1 MKERIPPVGIAYSG
15 GVTVAT
21 LTYERILEDADL
33 RTLEK
38 TILPIVEPDIKL
50 VMDFSSVQFL
60 TSAALGLLIRI
71 SKKVRENQGQM
82 SLCGIQPKIMEV
94 FKITQL
100 DRVFD
105 IQPDVPAG
113 LRAVQGQVSES

>member
-1 MKERIPPVGIAYSG
+1 MKERIPPVGITYSG
-15 GVTVAT
+15 GVTITT
-21 LTYERILEDADL
+21 LTHERILEDADI
-33 RTLEK
+33 RALEN
-38 TILPIVEPDIKL
+38 TILPVIEPDIKL
-50 VMDFSSVQFL
+50 IMDFSSVQFL
-60 TSAALGLLIRI
+60 TSTALGLLIRI

-105 IQPDVPAG
+105 IQPDVTSGIKAMEG
-113 LRAVQGQVSES
+113 